1 MFLNK
6 PSENQGKFNAK
17 GYQNNNEFTNI
28 QLFFQGL
35 QEIQNLDVQPEK
47 PYRDVLSWEYAKP
60 RTHLQAF
67 VSSIW
72 YLWIFREK
80 STI

>member
-1 MFLNK
+1 MIKIQDFIIYIMWIVVFLNK

-47 PYRDVLSWEYAKP
+47 PYRDVLS
-60 RTHLQAF
+60 
-67 VSSIW
+67 
-72 YLWIFREK
+72 
-80 STI
+80 

>member
-1 MFLNK
+1 MINIQDFIIYIMCIVVFLNK

-28 QLFFQGL
+28 RLFFQGL

-47 PYRDVLSWEYAKP
+47 PYRDVLS
-60 RTHLQAF
+60 
-67 VSSIW
+67 
-72 YLWIFREK
+72 
-80 STI
+80 